1 MTQRHRLSR
10 TERRRLQEDTG
21 ALAEVIATDTYAGY
35 NRFVDAPWFDG
46 RRDSGAVLEVKSA
59 LSSLANGADGRFR
72 LWREQ
77 HEQLLEYDRENSARY
92 AFVLFDVGGREPVAK
107 LKQKPPAD
115 VGRIIG
121 ARGGWGPSGH
131 DSQGEQHKLPIEAIF
146 EDYDS

>member
-21 ALAEVIATDTYAGY
+21 ELAERVATDVYSGY
-35 NRFVDAPWFDG
+35 SRFVDAPWYDG

-59 LSSLANGADGRFR
+59 LSTLASGADGRFR

-77 HEQLLEYDRENSARY
+77 HEQLLEYDREDSARY
-92 AFVLFDVGGREPVAK
+92 AFVLFDVDGRDPVAR

-131 DSQGEQHKLPIEAIF
+131 ASEGEQHKLPIEAIF
-146 EDYDS
+146 SGWSE

>member
-1 MTQRHRLSR
+1 MKRHRLGR

-21 ALAEVIATDTYAGY
+21 ELAEVIATDIYSGY
-35 NRFVDAPWFDG
+35 NRFVDAPWYDG
-46 RRDSGAVLEVKSA
+46 RRESGAVLEVKSA

-72 LWREQ
+72 LWKEQ
-77 HEQLLEYDRENSARY
+77 HDRLVKHDRDGSARY
-92 AFVLFDVGGREPVAK
+92 AFVLFDVSSREPVAK
-107 LKQKPPAD
+107 LKQKQPAD

-146 EDYDS
+146 PEWSP

>member
-1 MTQRHRLSR
+1 MKRHRLDSS
-10 TERRRLQEDTG
+10 ERKRLRRDTG
-21 ALAEVIATDTYAGY
+21 ETAERIATDVYSGY
-35 NRFVDAPWFDG
+35 NRFVDAPWYDG

-77 HEQLLEYDRENSARY
+77 HEQLLEHDRDGSARY
-92 AFVLFDVGGREPVAK
+92 AFVLFDVSGREPVAR

-146 EDYDS
+146 ENHG